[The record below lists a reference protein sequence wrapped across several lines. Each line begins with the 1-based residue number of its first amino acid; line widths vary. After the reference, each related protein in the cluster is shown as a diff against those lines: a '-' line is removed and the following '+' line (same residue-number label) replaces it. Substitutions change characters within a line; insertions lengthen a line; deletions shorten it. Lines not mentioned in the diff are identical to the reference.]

1 MKINLQLLIDIESSQ
16 LRIDER
22 TDKDINKCVFLNI
35 VPKFHE
41 NIIKKILLSVPIP
54 KINIYE
60 ITSNQYEV
68 LSNKEYIEAILYV
81 KENKHKI
88 EPKHLVRKIEEC
100 QIPLIIYYS
109 FMDKKIINQ
118 LIE

>member
-1 MKINLQLLIDIESSQ
+1 MTINLQLLIDIESSQ

-54 KINIYE
+54 KINIYQ
-60 ITSNQYEV
+60 ITSNQYETHNSKKV
-68 LSNKEYIEAILYV
+68 YISSRNFRENSNLPFKSRKTYYI
-81 KENKHKI
+81 
-88 EPKHLVRKIEEC
+88 
-100 QIPLIIYYS
+100 
-109 FMDKKIINQ
+109 FKK
-118 LIE
+118 